1 LGRICERTNR
11 IFLLLTKIDAIDLK
25 ILAELQKD
33 ANISVPKLSKKINVN
48 PSVVY
53 SRIKRLT
60 KRQLIRRFTIEV
72 NDDVLGYNVSAIIG
86 LNIDSKV
93 REQILEE
100 MLRMEGIRDVYEVTG
115 RFDLLVRVKAKSLED
130 LHSTVSAKMGKLNG
144 VNHTET
150 FIEMRRREPE
160 SAYPSQIS

>member
-1 LGRICERTNR
+1 M
-11 IFLLLTKIDAIDLK
+11 TKIDAIDLK

-60 KRQLIRRFTIEV
+60 KRELIKRFTIEV

-130 LHSTVSAKMGKLNG
+130 LHSTVSAKMGKING

-150 FIEMRRREPE
+150 FIEMRHREPE

>member
-1 LGRICERTNR
+1 
-11 IFLLLTKIDAIDLK
+11 LTKIDAIDLK

-100 MLRMEGIRDVYEVTG
+100 MLRMEGVRDVYEVTG
-115 RFDLLVRVKAKSLED
+115 RFDLLVRVKAKSLDD